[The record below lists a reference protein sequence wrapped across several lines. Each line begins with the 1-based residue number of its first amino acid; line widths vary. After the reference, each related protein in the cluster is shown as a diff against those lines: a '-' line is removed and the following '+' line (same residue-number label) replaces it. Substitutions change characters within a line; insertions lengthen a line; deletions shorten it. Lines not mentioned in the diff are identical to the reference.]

1 MKLAEAKGTIV
12 RDGIVGEAGF
22 KIAATAKAFEILS
35 SKLYTDI
42 PRAIVRE
49 LSTNAYDA
57 HVEAGRAATPFEVH
71 LPNFLE
77 PWFEIRDY
85 GPGLSPDSVKQ
96 IYTVYF
102 ASTRSESNEF
112 AGCLGLGS
120 KSPFAYT
127 DQFLVTSYVDGVAY
141 SYSLFKNERQE
152 PSITLLSESPT
163 KESNGVAIRIAVKQH
178 DFSAFIQAAS
188 KVYTHFNV
196 KPNIK
201 GSNDVKLTKSPAE
214 VVGKDY
220 EIRGGSD
227 RYSDNA
233 LTVIMGQVAYRV
245 GQINLEQYG
254 FSGYDTRI
262 DLHAKIGECQ
272 TAASREELHM
282 DKTTMAWIEAKLRA
296 IIEDLRQRMKDE
308 AAKAAAKTPPVLTQS
323 SLMLLSGRIVWFR
336 FS

>member
-1 MKLAEAKGTIV
+1 
-12 RDGIVGEAGF
+12 
-22 KIAATAKAFEILS
+22 
-35 SKLYTDI
+35 
-42 PRAIVRE
+42 
-49 LSTNAYDA
+49 
-57 HVEAGRAATPFEVH
+57 
-71 LPNFLE
+71 
-77 PWFEIRDY
+77 
-85 GPGLSPDSVKQ
+85 
-96 IYTVYF
+96 
-102 ASTRSESNEF
+102 
-112 AGCLGLGS
+112 
-120 KSPFAYT
+120 
-127 DQFLVTSYVDGVAY
+127 LVTSYVDGVAY

-308 AAKAAAKTPPVLTQS
+308 AAKAATTLEAVYINNLYAARTSGLRNTIRLNGENAGKYSVRACEVRTDRKGRKSLVMDQGGRDMSDCRKDRPVIIIEDDCGQDEIPLKIRAKITNWK
-323 SLMLLSGRIVWFR
+323 I
-336 FS
+336 